1 MEKRECLYV
10 GADDSNHAGDTK
22 GEIIVATF
30 SFDRNDSLV
39 RNFPNTRD
47 LKAVA
52 EWLKL
57 PERDYLFSLLTSDS
71 YRHSGQN
78 LIEVIPYLVD
88 FYLDKNSVQVGNLNV
103 YLDGRLD
110 GGARDH
116 IKKHFMEKHGI
127 ENVVVDN
134 FIKKTKNTKGR
145 IEKHPHCP
153 TLVYNADVIANSLY
167 RQNTAEQLFT
177 HGKFIPLK

>member
-1 MEKRECLYV
+1 MEKREYLYV

-30 SFDRNDSLV
+30 SFDRCDSIV
-39 RNFPNTRD
+39 RNFPNKRD

-57 PERDYLFSLLTSDS
+57 PERDYLFSVLTSDS

-78 LIEVIPYLVD
+78 LIEIIPYLVD
-88 FYLDKNSVQVGNLNV
+88 FYLDQNSIQVSNLNI
-103 YLDGRLD
+103 YLDGRLEC
-110 GGARDH
+110 GARNH
-116 IKKHFMEKHGI
+116 IKRHFTEKHGI

-134 FIKKTKNTKGR
+134 FIKKTKNTNGR
-145 IEKHPHCP
+145 IEKHPCCP
-153 TLVYNADVIANSLY
+153 VLIYNADVIATSLY

-177 HGKFIPLK
+177 HGKFVPVK